1 MPTILGIDEVGRGPW
16 AGPLVVGAVVLGENF
31 SSGIDIASRP
41 ENTQNP
47 TKSTVAQNS
56 HKPAD
61 TQNPTK
67 SKELDEKSFLWQNLA
82 DSKQLSAKKREKLSP
97 LIKQYAAA
105 YGLGWVSSAEIDRY
119 GLGPALKLAAR
130 RAVKQVLRTKIPFT
144 EIIID
149 GTINLLD
156 KTPLADRVT
165 LLKKA
170 DSLVKE
176 VSAASIIAKVARD
189 QYMVDLATAYPGYGF
204 EKHVGYGTAA
214 HRQAL
219 ENFGPCPEHRRSF
232 RPVHEIAMRFPENS
246 EQPKTR
252 FPENSAEPKSPETKP
267 NSPSK
272 KLGRNNS
279 ALGHRAETVVA
290 EMLTQRGHTI
300 LQQNFK
306 TRLCEIDLVSLQS
319 DEIIFTEVKY
329 HQNLEHGSPLEQI
342 NARKKAQLRRA
353 AEIFLNFHPA
363 YAKYQPRL
371 AAASVV
377 GPDYRIGEYLM
388 LTD

>member
-1 MPTILGIDEVGRGPW
+1 MSTVLGIDEVGRGPW
-16 AGPLVVGAVVLGENF
+16 AGPLVVGAVVLGEDF
-31 SSGIDIASRP
+31 SSELNISSGLDS
-41 ENTQNP
+41 TQ
-47 TKSTVAQNS
+47 
-56 HKPAD
+56 KPPKLKD
-61 TQNPTK
+61 L
-67 SKELDEKSFLWQNLA
+67 EEKTFLWQNLA

-97 LIKQYAAA
+97 LIQQYAAA

-156 KTPLADRVT
+156 ETPLAERVT

-189 QYMVDLATAYPGYGF
+189 QYMVDLATTYPDYSF
-204 EKHVGYGTAA
+204 ENHVGYGTAA

-232 RPVHEIAMRFPENS
+232 RPVHEIAICFPENSEEPKSRFPENS

-267 NSPSK
+267 SSPSK

-306 TRLCEIDLVSLQS
+306 TRLCEIDLVSLQG
-319 DEIIFTEVKY
+319 DEIVFTEVKY

-342 NARKKAQLRRA
+342 NTRKKAQLRRA
-353 AEIFLNFHPA
+353 AEIFLNFRPE
-363 YAKYQPRL
+363 YTKYQPRL

-377 GPDYRIGEYLM
+377 GPDYHIDEYLM

>member
-16 AGPLVVGAVVLGENF
+16 AGPLVVGAVILGKDF
-31 SSGIDIASRP
+31 SSELNISSGLDS
-41 ENTQNP
+41 TQNP
-47 TKSTVAQNS
+47 PKL
-56 HKPAD
+56 KD
-61 TQNPTK
+61 L
-67 SKELDEKSFLWQNLA
+67 EEKTFLWQNLA
-82 DSKQLSAKKREKLSP
+82 DSKQLSAKKREKLNP
-97 LIKQYAAA
+97 LILKHAAA

-119 GLGPALKLAAR
+119 GLSPALKLAAR

-156 KTPLADRVT
+156 ETPLAERVT

-189 QYMVDLATAYPGYGF
+189 QYMVDLATTYPGYGF

-246 EQPKTR
+246 EQPKSRFSESPEQPKSR
-252 FPENSAEPKSPETKP
+252 FPENPAEPKSPETKP
-267 NSPSK
+267 SSPSK

-279 ALGHRAETVVA
+279 ALGHRAETAVA
-290 EMLTQRGHTI
+290 EMLKQRGHTI
-300 LQQNFK
+300 LLQNFK
-306 TRLCEIDLVSLQS
+306 TRLCEIDLISLQG

-329 HQNLEHGSPLEQI
+329 HQNLEHGTPLEQI
-342 NARKKAQLRRA
+342 NARKKAQLRHA
-353 AEIFLNFHPA
+353 AEIFLNFRPE
-363 YAKYQPRL
+363 YTKYQPRL

-377 GPDYRIGEYLM
+377 GPDYRIDEYLM